1 MIQFQFATVSVT
13 IVVKSSRQHL
23 VEKRELA
30 GADPAV
36 MQDLVESWSF
46 WRINWQTFLDEI
58 FCIYGQTERNTLRLE
73 ETAQIVKINTAR

>member
-46 WRINWQTFLDEI
+46 
-58 FCIYGQTERNTLRLE
+58 
-73 ETAQIVKINTAR
+73 